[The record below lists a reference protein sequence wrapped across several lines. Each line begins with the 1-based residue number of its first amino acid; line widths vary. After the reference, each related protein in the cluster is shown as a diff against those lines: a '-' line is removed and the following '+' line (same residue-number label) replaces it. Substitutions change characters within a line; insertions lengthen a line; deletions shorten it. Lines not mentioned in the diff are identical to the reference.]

1 MLQTRQKK
9 LLQDQLTEENSPFRE
24 TNTRKIFKNTANLS
38 LHGGTYDAKHLD
50 KFITSQYGSS
60 QVVSNNYS
68 HDAYKSI
75 TKPAIG

>member
-60 QVVSNNYS
+60 QAVSINHYKE
-68 HDAYKSI
+68 AYKSI
-75 TKPAIG
+75 SKPPLG